1 MILAVVSQ
9 KPKGMTLENILKAEK
24 LKKKK
29 SEDTRVPGRH
39 LVKSRKT

>member
-24 LKKKK
+24 LKKKSLK
-29 SEDTRVPGRH
+29 ILGYLEGT
-39 LVKSRKT
+39 